1 MLPQAKSLGFLI
13 PPQNPTMTPHY
24 KKNSLVKP
32 ITRCL
37 RKLFCRSRQNTT
49 RVGLAPEDDWITV
62 EAEDASQT
70 AESEVPANE
79 VILPQPADVVVQPT
93 LPPECCRLNPED
105 IVIYGDHPVR
115 AGAFTDV
122 WEGSLDGAPVVI
134 KSYRIYSA
142 DDPTPALIVIFS

>member
-13 PPQNPTMTPHY
+13 PPQNPTMTPRY

-37 RKLFCRSRQNTT
+37 RKLFRRSWQNTA
-49 RVGLAPEDDWITV
+49 RAGLAPDDDWITV
-62 EAEDASQT
+62 EADDASQT
-70 AESEVPANE
+70 AEVPANE
-79 VILPQPADVVVQPT
+79 VILPQPADVVVRPT
-93 LPPECCRLNPED
+93 LPQDCYRLNPED